1 VPQQRP
7 PLGLLIRRAIVLR
20 CAWCGDRP
28 GFRRGWFGRNEN
40 CRHCGMSVQRGQD
53 GFELG
58 AASVNAILTLG
69 ALVVTA
75 GISIV
80 VTYPEV
86 AVRPLLIALGLAAVV
101 LPVVLYPFTY
111 TLWFAIELVMEP
123 PSPADVAAAAVR
135 AEQVQM
141 GA

>member
-1 VPQQRP
+1 
-7 PLGLLIRRAIVLR
+7 
-20 CAWCGDRP
+20 
-28 GFRRGWFGRNEN
+28 
-40 CRHCGMSVQRGQD
+40 MSVQRGQD

-111 TLWFAIELVMEP
+111 TLWFAIELLMEP

>member
-1 VPQQRP
+1 
-7 PLGLLIRRAIVLR
+7 
-20 CAWCGDRP
+20 
-28 GFRRGWFGRNEN
+28 
-40 CRHCGMSVQRGQD
+40 MSVQRGQD

-69 ALVVTA
+69 ALIAAA

-80 VTYPEV
+80 VSYPEV
-86 AVRPLLIALGLAAVV
+86 AVRPLVIVLGIAAVV
-101 LPVVLYPFTY
+101 LPIVLYPFTF

-123 PSPADVAAAAVR
+123 PSPADLAAAAAR
-135 AEQVQM
+135 AEQIQI